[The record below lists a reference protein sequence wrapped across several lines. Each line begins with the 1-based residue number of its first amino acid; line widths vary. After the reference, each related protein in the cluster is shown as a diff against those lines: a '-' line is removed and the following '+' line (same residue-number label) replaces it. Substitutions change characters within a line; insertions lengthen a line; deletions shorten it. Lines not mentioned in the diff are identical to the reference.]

1 MRTLNP
7 IFNEI
12 FPKSIKMKII
22 LSAILLSMSFASQA
36 QPGNV
41 LRAKSDVVINDQILK
56 EEMLLD
62 IVSTNNFESYGIE
75 YELIDYS
82 FPPGDSSILEHVGV
96 HGAYT
101 SRKLN
106 DDVELYDLAKGVKI
120 LVYSYKKALS
130 RREALTEADPIKQ

>member
-1 MRTLNP
+1 
-7 IFNEI
+7 
-12 FPKSIKMKII
+12 MKII

-82 FPPGDSSILEHVGV
+82 IP
-96 HGAYT
+96 
-101 SRKLN
+101 
-106 DDVELYDLAKGVKI
+106 
-120 LVYSYKKALS
+120 
-130 RREALTEADPIKQ
+130 

>member
-12 FPKSIKMKII
+12 LPKSIKMKII
-22 LSAILLSMSFASQA
+22 LSAILLSVSFASQA
-36 QPGNV
+36 QPGNI

-82 FPPGDSSILEHVGV
+82 FPPGDSSILEHLGV
-96 HGAYT
+96 PGAYT

>member
-1 MRTLNP
+1 
-7 IFNEI
+7 
-12 FPKSIKMKII
+12 MKII

-82 FPPGDSSILEHVGV
+82 FPPGDSSILEQVGV